1 MTELSL
7 PYLVRQPKI
16 ASGHPP
22 LLLMLHG
29 YGSNEEDL
37 FSFAGWLPDSLLI
50 ISLRAPFQL
59 PPYGF
64 AWYSINWDAAD
75 GKVSDIRQAAGS
87 RDLIGKIIDEII
99 EKYRVDKSRICLMGF
114 SQGAILSLATALTYP
129 QKVQYVVA
137 LSGYLNPE
145 LIPEKPDASQVS
157 KLQAY
162 VSHGTS
168 DPVIPVGWARRTQ
181 PFLAGLN
188 IANEYHEY
196 PDGHT
201 VSGDNFESLS
211 AWLKVRF
218 D

>member
-1 MTELSL
+1 MVELSL
-7 PYLVRQPKI
+7 PHHVRQPKV
-16 ASGHPP
+16 ASEHPP

-37 FSFAGWLPDSLLI
+37 FSFADWMPDSLLVV
-50 ISLRAPFQL
+50 SLRAPFQL
-59 PPYGF
+59 PPYGY
-64 AWYSINWDAAD
+64 AWYSINWDATD

-87 RDLIGKIIDEII
+87 RDLIARIIDEII
-99 EKYRVDKSRICLMGF
+99 EKYQVDESRICLMGF

-145 LIPEKPDASQVS
+145 LIPQERAVSLVS
-157 KLQAY
+157 KLQVY
-162 VSHGTS
+162 VSHGLS
-168 DPVIPVGWARRTQ
+168 DPVIPVDWARRTK
-181 PFLAGLN
+181 PFLDCLHVE
-188 IANEYHEY
+188 NEYHEY

-201 VSGDNFESLS
+201 VSRDNFESLS
-211 AWLKVRF
+211 IWLKARF

>member
-7 PYLVRQPKI
+7 PHLVRQPEI
-16 ASGHPP
+16 ASENPP

-37 FSFAGWLPDSLLI
+37 FSFADWLPGSLLI
-50 ISLRAPFQL
+50 VSLRAPFQL

-75 GKVSDIRQAAGS
+75 GKLSDIRQVAGS
-87 RDLIGKIIDEII
+87 RNLVAKIIDEII
-99 EKYRVDKSRICLMGF
+99 EKYKVDKSRICLMGF

-129 QKVQYVVA
+129 QKVRYVVA

-145 LIPEKPDASQVS
+145 LIPQKMAVSEVS
-157 KLQAY
+157 KLQVY
-162 VSHGTS
+162 ISHGFS
-168 DPVIPVGWARRTQ
+168 DPVIPVDWARRTQ
-181 PFLAGLN
+181 PFLDSLN

-201 VSGDNFESLS
+201 VSRDNFESLLI
-211 AWLKVRF
+211 WLKARF